1 MRPPPLMRWHYLELL
16 RLALETWW
24 RCRRHILYL
33 LLFLRKFLL
42 VNYLYVVRM
51 GVGWTNWRGL
61 NVLVVLILVILKRT
75 FLHLLLF
82 LRKFLLRKFLLAN

>member
-1 MRPPPLMRWHYLELL
+1 MNRLLLCGRLLVNNPLLC
-16 RLALETWW
+16 
-24 RCRRHILYL
+24 CRRGILKRTFLYL
-33 LLFLRKFLL
+33 LLSLRKFLL

-82 LRKFLLRKFLLAN
+82 LRKFLLRKFLLVN

>member
-1 MRPPPLMRWHYLELL
+1 MNRLLLCGRLLVNNPLMGY
-16 RLALETWW
+16 
-24 RCRRHILYL
+24 RRGILKRTFLYL
-33 LLFLRKFLL
+33 LLSPRKFLL

-82 LRKFLLRKFLLAN
+82 LRKFLLRKFLLVN